1 MPRVNNSGTRV
12 RVKKGTS
19 KKEIKISK
27 RRIRGISDK
36 EYKRRFIEDDITAR
50 DDLKKHKN
58 KYCKTCF
65 NAGISIGK
73 KEIIGMINPDK
84 IYPKDIFPELSKSQ
98 LKNIHE
104 MLIKDF
110 GFPLDRLS
118 AHIGR
123 LILQGLNKKLMES

>member
-1 MPRVNNSGTRV
+1 M
-12 RVKKGTS
+12 KKQT
-19 KKEIKISK
+19 KKEKH
-27 RRIRGISDK
+27 
-36 EYKRRFIEDDITAR
+36 FFVEDDILAR
-50 DDLKKHKN
+50 KDLKKHNN

-84 IYPKDIFPELSKSQ
+84 IYPKNIFPKLNNLELTRI
-98 LKNIHE
+98 NR

>member
-1 MPRVNNSGTRV
+1 M
-12 RVKKGTS
+12 KK
-19 KKEIKISK
+19 
-27 RRIRGISDK
+27 DK
-36 EYKRRFIEDDITAR
+36 HFFVEDDILAR
-50 DDLKKHKN
+50 KDLKKHNN

-84 IYPKDIFPELSKSQ
+84 IYPKDIFSELSKAQ

-104 MLIKDF
+104 LLMKNF

-123 LILQGLNKKLMES
+123 LILQGLNSKLMES